1 MALPAAVVAAE
12 AAEAG
17 SLNTQQHC
25 ILEREEGGN
34 MGEAY
39 ELDGQLFTTVG
50 EFLDAASHE
59 YKHGDKDLAVQAL
72 EDYGFTVSDINPG
85 GHGPHPLSAI
95 SEGESK

>member
-1 MALPAAVVAAE
+1 MVAAAVVAA
-12 AAEAG
+12 AVG
-17 SLNTQQHC
+17 SCTAQEHC
-25 ILEREEGGN
+25 ILEREEEGGN

-72 EDYGFTVSDINPG
+72 EDYGFTLSDINAG
-85 GHGPHPLSAI
+85 GHGPHPISAKD
-95 SEGESK
+95 EA